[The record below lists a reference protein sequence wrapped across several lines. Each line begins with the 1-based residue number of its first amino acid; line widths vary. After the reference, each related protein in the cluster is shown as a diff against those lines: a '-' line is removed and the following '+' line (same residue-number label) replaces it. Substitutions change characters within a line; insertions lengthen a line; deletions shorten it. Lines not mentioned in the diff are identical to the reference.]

1 MGNFVKFDLSIYA
14 DPVEDVFWGDDFEE
28 VEPEEIT
35 GQSRWNTYYSQILKY
50 KDGTFW
56 QVTWS
61 RGSTEMQDDGVEDL
75 GLIQVE
81 PKEVTVT
88 HYVAVNKE

>member
-1 MGNFVKFDLSIYA
+1 MGKYVEFDLSVYS
-14 DPVEDVFWGDDFEE
+14 DPVEDIFWGDDFEE

-35 GQSRWNTYYSQILKY
+35 GQSRWSTYYSQVLKY

-56 QVTWS
+56 LATWN

-75 GLIQVE
+75 MLIQVE
-81 PKEVTVT
+81 PKEVTT
-88 HYVAVNKE
+88 TIYVNKE